1 MKNVLLFTFSF
12 LLIFSCNHKS
22 DSVMTQ
28 SLEAKSGID
37 EKAELDSIMK
47 VIDNETKMFFAGNV
61 EGWRSSWSHKD
72 YTSQAWNNEDGT
84 ADIANGWDA
93 INKQGSDWI
102 EKYYKNGENVIHPD
116 YKRAD
121 INVHFFSDKHAI
133 LSWKQ
138 YNADKDKKYFRI
150 SGESRIMEKET
161 DGWKI
166 VNVTGLWGI
175 EPKISVDSLPA
186 NLH

>member
-1 MKNVLLFTFSF
+1 MNKYF
-12 LLIFSCNHKS
+12 LIFAIAFIIACNQKS
-22 DSVMTQ
+22 ETAP
-28 SLEAKSGID
+28 SLANVDAMD

-47 VIDNETKMFFAGNV
+47 VIDNETNMFFAGNV

-72 YTSQAWNNEDGT
+72 YTSQAWNNSDGT
-84 ADIANGWDA
+84 ADLAYGWDA
-93 INKQGSDWI
+93 INKQGTGWI

-116 YKRAD
+116 YKRSD
-121 INVHFFSDKHAI
+121 IKIHFFSDKHAI

-138 YNADKDKKYFRI
+138 YNADKDKKYYRV
-150 SGESRIMEKET
+150 SGESRVMEKEA

-175 EPKISVDSLPA
+175 EPKIAVDSLPT
-186 NLH
+186 NLN